1 MELFCSET
9 DFGHSFSVNRSL
21 ILFHNEFHHKEF
33 ETQRIMKNIIIP
45 TDFSE
50 NAKMAADFAISTFNG
65 PDTVFW
71 LTHVY
76 RMPYSGAVVSVDLDN
91 MLKEDRENELKNELK
106 AFRAEYP
113 ELQIKGHA
121 IQGMFVDVITKMVAS
136 EDIDMI
142 VMGTTGASGAKG
154 VLLGSNAANIVKH
167 AQVPVLLYPKDCG
180 INAISNVVFAS
191 DLKHVKGYETFQPI
205 RQIVKDTGSKLDI
218 LHLENYEEGLI
229 DVERESLLLDTI
241 FVDLPHGFH
250 VKELKHA
257 EEDILDYAHDVN
269 ADLIVVVARTYGFFE
284 RIVHRSTSRKLS
296 MLTNVPLL
304 ILREH

>member
-1 MELFCSET
+1 
-9 DFGHSFSVNRSL
+9 
-21 ILFHNEFHHKEF
+21 
-33 ETQRIMKNIIIP
+33 MKNIIIP
-45 TDFSE
+45 TDFSA
-50 NAKMAADFAISTFNG
+50 NAKMAADYAINTFNG

-91 MLKEDRENELKNELK
+91 MLKEDREKELKNELK
-106 AFRAEYP
+106 AFRTEYP
-113 ELQIKGHA
+113 GLEIKGHA
-121 IQGMFVDVITKMVAS
+121 IQGMFVDVITKMVAN

-142 VMGTTGASGAKG
+142 VMGTTGATGAKG

-180 INAISNVVFAS
+180 IHAISNVVFAS
-191 DLKHVKGYETFQPI
+191 DLKHVKGYETLKPI
-205 RQIVKDTGSKLDI
+205 RQIVKETGAKLDI
-218 LHLENYEEGLI
+218 LHLESQEEGVI

-250 VKELKHA
+250 VKELKLA
-257 EEDILDYAHDVN
+257 EDDILDYARDVN
-269 ADLIVVVARTYGFFE
+269 ADLIVAVARTYGFFE